1 MSISNE
7 NKQQALA
14 EAIEAIGTVAFA
26 RRLAKLV
33 NSYVDSDCCLI
44 LSYQAAG
51 SAVYLYDNLADKRE
65 LLFSEYLNGIYAQD
79 PFYRALRHGLNDGVY
94 SLSAVM
100 QQQGVNDPDYMADFY
115 QATGWQQELGIVLA
129 LNEQQWLTLFLGRL
143 TATPFS
149 GAEQQELRQL
159 LPILSALCRQHWPK
173 GAETLAQSPAQ
184 RSIVDVT
191 VPSTLARLNTTDS
204 NTVVSTTMVSTAMVS
219 NTTAS
224 MRVRVEQALISFGQS
239 RLTPREQQ
247 VAMLLVQGQDNAAI
261 AQQLDIGE
269 GTVKNHRKHL
279 YAKLAIDSQAALF
292 ARFMNHL
299 ITYDSAPSTK
309 RPAPSSTSNL

>member
-1 MSISNE
+1 MSIGNE

-14 EAIEAIGTVAFA
+14 EAIEAIGSVAFA

-33 NSYVDSDCCLI
+33 SSYVDSDCCII

-51 SAVYLYDNLADKRE
+51 SAVYLYDNLADRRE

-173 GAETLAQSPAQ
+173 GTETLAQSPAQ
-184 RSIVDVT
+184 RSIVDAP
-191 VPSTLARLNTTDS
+191 VPPSLARLNTTVP
-204 NTVVSTTMVSTAMVS
+204 NTTSP

-261 AQQLDIGE
+261 AQQLGIGE

-309 RPAPSSTSNL
+309 RPAQHPAGKKCGLVF